1 MLAIWGGTQNILE
14 TFHHLKEHSTNN
26 SYWLLQ
32 LKWFFFGEIK
42 LWRTKRANLTWLMA
56 PKPQKSVL
64 WEENVF
70 AMLGG
75 EPVEFDDTA
84 ERWTKKS
91 KLYDFYNRFISQRLK
106 DLTAEL
112 NDGNITT
119 KVRII

>member
-1 MLAIWGGTQNILE
+1 M
-14 TFHHLKEHSTNN
+14 
-26 SYWLLQ
+26 
-32 LKWFFFGEIK
+32 
-42 LWRTKRANLTWLMA
+42 
-56 PKPQKSVL
+56 
-64 WEENVF
+64 F